1 MIFAAALPIKAQT
14 RFLGPSA
21 NRSLTG
27 EYRSRNPNDLNML
40 WITDLPKGR
49 IHFCLYAGFLG
60 PMGGIHSGY
69 AQADIE
75 VKDSRVVY
83 VDNNETYQCTIV
95 MTFSAGKV
103 ELKQQGGC
111 GFGYAVTAGGSY
123 RRTSAKVPK
132 DDSCKERGLP

>member
-1 MIFAAALPIKAQT
+1 
-14 RFLGPSA
+14 
-21 NRSLTG
+21 
-27 EYRSRNPNDLNML
+27 ML
-40 WITDLPKGR
+40 WITELPKGR

-60 PMGGIHSGY
+60 PMGGVHSGH

-75 VKDSRVVY
+75 VKDSRAVY

-111 GFGYAVTAGGSY
+111 GFGYAVTAGGGY
-123 RRTSAKVPK
+123 RRTSTRVPK
-132 DDSCKERGLP
+132 DDICKLNGVP